1 MELKDLVS
9 ISGKPG
15 LFKIIK
21 PARSSIIVE
30 SLDQHKKKSVV
41 NANQRVSV
49 LDEISV
55 YTNNEEGS
63 TPLKSVF
70 EAIYQ
75 EYGED
80 QPIEKD
86 ASAPEYLSF
95 FKTVLPDYDQD
106 RVYPSDIKKIV
117 RWYDILLSQAPQ
129 LIRPSSD
136 EEE

>member
-15 LFKIIK
+15 LYRIIK

-30 SLDQHKKKSVV
+30 SFDQHKKKSIV
-41 NANQRVSV
+41 NASQRVSV
-49 LDEISV
+49 LDEISI
-55 YTNNEEGS
+55 YTHTEAGS
-63 TPLKSVF
+63 TPLASVLQ
-70 EAIYQ
+70 AIYQ
-75 EYGED
+75 EYGDDE
-80 QPIEKD
+80 ILEKD
-86 ASAPEYLSF
+86 ATNSEYHSF

-117 RWYDILLSQAPQ
+117 RWYHLLLSQAPH
-129 LIRPSSD
+129 LVKPASD